1 MVAER
6 DRVDVEPEEL
16 VGLLGRD
23 ADPAGGVLAV
33 DHDEVRRELLAQ
45 PGQQLAQD
53 PATRPPDHVADEE
66 DGRDARAYWQW
77 MTRHTEEE
85 AANPLDDVG
94 EAGPESPPLKQPTP
108 APPANVAPVLVP
120 RWVQMVLLP
129 VAIAGAYLLL
139 QTAGRVLLLFIIAGL
154 IALLLNPFV
163 ALLQKLRIPR
173 GAAVGIVM
181 VAMVSLLVGLGFLL
195 ANPIADQ
202 VSSFQSD
209 VPGYVDDANRELAD
223 LQDWLDR
230 NGIDLQVKQEG
241 ETALQTIGES
251 ITGGAGEVVNFTREA
266 VQILVEAS
274 LALILVIVVSIY
286 MMIYGDR
293 IGAVARSVM
302 PPGDGTPDDDY
313 PTRDPGLAVRLR
325 ARAGPVQP
333 DHGHQRGADA
343 VRARL
348 ARDLPGRQDVRDRVR
363 GLVRLR
369 GADPV
374 RRARRSAASRRW

>member
-6 DRVDVEPEEL
+6 DRVHVEPEEL

-23 ADPAGGVLAV
+23 AEPARGVLAV
-33 DHDEVRRELLAQ
+33 DHDEVRRELFAQ
-45 PGQQLAQD
+45 AGQQLAQD
-53 PATRPPDHVADEE
+53 AATRPPDHVADEE
-66 DGRDARAYWQW
+66 DGRDDGHTGKR

-94 EAGPESPPLKQPTP
+94 EAGPESPPMAEPTP
-108 APPANVAPVLVP
+108 APPANITPVLVP

-129 VAIAGAYLLL
+129 VGIAGAYLLL

-173 GAAVGIVM
+173 GAAVGLVM
-181 VAMVSLLVGLGFLL
+181 AAMVSLVVGLGFLL
-195 ANPIADQ
+195 VNPITDQ
-202 VSSFQSD
+202 VSSFQND
-209 VPGYVDDANRELAD
+209 VPGYIDDANRELAE

-251 ITGGAGEVVNFTREA
+251 ITGGAGEVVTFTSEA

-293 IGAVARSVM
+293 IGAVARSRHAT
-302 PPGDGTPDDDY
+302 GR
-313 PTRDPGLAVRLR
+313 RD
-325 ARAGPVQP
+325 
-333 DHGHQRGADA
+333 
-343 VRARL
+343 
-348 ARDLPGRQDVRDRVR
+348 
-363 GLVRLR
+363 
-369 GADPV
+369 
-374 RRARRSAASRRW
+374 ARRRLPEARCRPRSSATSAGRSCSA